1 MRSLDFSRYALS
13 GVAAAM
19 LAGCGGS
26 QPPIGAP
33 GAMPQTSAIAT
44 HAERGKSWMLPEAK
58 GDLVYA
64 SGGCGG
70 VCVFT
75 YPGAKLEA
83 SISLTFP
90 VGGVCS
96 DSSGNVFVTNN
107 AQVLE
112 YAHGATTPLAT
123 LSLPSSSG
131 ACGVDP
137 KTGDLAVTC
146 CGGSAGNV
154 AIFANATGT
163 PTLYNAGNGA
173 SYLGYDNNGNLFVS
187 GYINDKNALA
197 ELPHGSSS
205 FIPITI
211 NGKSGG
217 PGQVQ
222 WDGSRI
228 TLENQRDHIS
238 IARLDIAGSAASV
251 VGKTKLKGPKWG
263 AQSWIAGN
271 RVVTPFSSR
280 GGITNNIGI
289 WNYPT
294 SGKIV
299 VNFGD
304 FGQTPNTRIL
314 GVTISVAPSR

>member
-1 MRSLDFSRYALS
+1 MQFLHNDGRAVCLC
-13 GVAAAM
+13 AAFLLM
-19 LAGCGGS
+19 AGCGAQTGWT
-26 QPPIGAP
+26 GAP
-33 GAMPQTSAIAT
+33 PMTST
-44 HAERGKSWMLPEAK
+44 TMVQAK
-58 GDLVYA
+58 AAKMSGDLVYA
-64 SGGCGG
+64 SGGCAG

-96 DSSGNVFVTNN
+96 DSTGNVFVTNN

-112 YAHGATTPLAT
+112 YAHGGTTPIAT
-123 LSLPSSSG
+123 LSLPGSSI

-137 KTGDLAVTC
+137 KTGDLAVAC
-146 CGGSAGNV
+146 CGGSVGNV

-197 ELPHGSSS
+197 ELPYGSSS

-211 NGKSGG
+211 KSKSGG

-222 WDGSRI
+222 WDGSHI
-228 TLENQRDHIS
+228 TIENQIDHIF
-238 IARLDIAGSAASV
+238 IARLNISGSAATV
-251 VGKTKLKGPKWG
+251 VGKTGLKGPKWST
-263 AQSWIAGN
+263 QSWISGN
-271 RVVTPFSSR
+271 RVVVPYSSR
-280 GGITNNIGI
+280 GGITSKLGI
-289 WNYPT
+289 WSYPK
-294 SGKIV
+294 SGKV
-299 VNFGD
+299 VVPFGD
-304 FGQTPNTRIL
+304 FGQTANTRIL
-314 GVTISVAPSR
+314 GVTVSHG